1 VRTCE
6 KCGIENRAEAIYC
19 SSCGENLI
27 GVVSN
32 KYISNDKKFIKW
44 NRSNIIYFLSG
55 FFLGDIFF
63 GFLKA
68 SIIVIAFLLSTGN
81 YFSKNWK
88 NIWWVSSRY
97 QTDFVSLSPRLFDIK
112 YFSNSAKKYM
122 HLRDYAD

>member
-88 NIWWVSSRY
+88 NIWWVSSR
-97 QTDFVSLSPRLFDIK
+97 
-112 YFSNSAKKYM
+112 
-122 HLRDYAD
+122 